1 MNFEINFK
9 LYPIFNFYLLSL
21 CLLVKFNEHKIPFKE
36 WNHFDFLIG
45 KDTDIYVNNVLVNML
60 LKYENEEMNATAN
73 DNTTTNQL
81 NDSIKL
87 TMYDTRTCS
96 ISNKCFLFI

>member
-1 MNFEINFK
+1 MHTIHIGYFDVCSNHP
-9 LYPIFNFYLLSL
+9 LPLQD
-21 CLLVKFNEHKIPFKE
+21 

-60 LKYENEEMNATAN
+60 LKHENEELMGQKTQPPNDAN
-73 DNTTTNQL
+73 GQKTSNQ
-81 NDSIKL
+81 SEAVKL

-96 ISNKCFLFI
+96 ISNKCFLL